1 MNKYKDAID
10 YLFSIM
16 RQGKIR
22 DDYEQEMFEIAIESL
37 VRENKILSN
46 MEIAYECRS
55 CGHIISSD
63 EINELAEEK
72 VRDTGYQTKPIES
85 IEENDYDYTCPRC
98 NLNTTGKNFK
108 RLK

>member
-1 MNKYKDAID
+1 MNKYKEATD

-16 RQGKIR
+16 KQGRIKN
-22 DDYEQEMFEIAIESL
+22 DYEQEMFEVAIESL

-46 MEIAYECRS
+46 MKIAYECKA
-55 CGHIISSD
+55 CGQIISAE

-72 VRDTGYQTKPIES
+72 VRDTGYQTRPIES
-85 IEENDYDYTCPRC
+85 AEENDYDYTCPRC
-98 NLNTTGKNFK
+98 CLNTTGKNFK